1 MFDNEDDILL
11 TFWVRNF
18 GIFEF
23 ARLNRTRSEAER
35 NNSGRALK
43 QLAIFDAG
51 QIQESLPKLH
61 NVVRKI
67 TSSLEHIFEIGS
79 RVIASRE

>member
-1 MFDNEDDILL
+1 MSDNEDDILL

-23 ARLNRTRSEAER
+23 ARLNRK
-35 NNSGRALK
+35 NSGRALK
-43 QLAIFDAG
+43 QLAILDAG
-51 QIQESLPKLH
+51 QIKKSLPKLH

-67 TSSLEHIFEIGS
+67 TSSLSSPSPQANF
-79 RVIASRE
+79 